1 MEVAAIESII
11 PIPDL
16 MSARRILAVQ
26 PHYDDNDIGAGGT
39 LALLHELG
47 AEIHYLTV
55 TDDLMGVL
63 DTSLSPLEAKKVLEA
78 EQIRAGAVIGV
89 SSQIRL
95 GYPDAGRYDYF
106 ELRANLLKYMRLLKP
121 DFIFTPDPWL
131 AYESHRDHIQC
142 GLATASAANLV
153 SLPRLP
159 SSDPEV
165 DREYQPHNLN
175 GVAFYFSAYPNTP
188 VDIRKTNEK
197 KTQAIRSY
205 EAQFMS
211 EDMEMLLQMLTM
223 KESQYARSQGML
235 LAEGFKVMAPMQ
247 LHCGL

>member
-1 MEVAAIESII
+1 MDSII
-11 PIPDL
+11 PTPDL
-16 MSARRILAVQ
+16 MNARRILAIQ

-39 LALLHELG
+39 LALLHEMG

-63 DTSLSPLEAKKVLEA
+63 DASLSPVEAKKILES
-78 EQIRAGAVIGV
+78 EQDRAGGVIGV
-89 SSQIRL
+89 SSQIHL

-142 GLATASAANLV
+142 GLAAASAANLV

-159 SSDPEV
+159 SSDSEV
-165 DREYQPHNLN
+165 DRNYQPHDLT
-175 GVAFYFSAYPNTP
+175 GVAFYYSANPNSP
-188 VDIRKTNEK
+188 VEISATNEK
-197 KTQAIRSY
+197 KIQAIRCY

-211 EDMEMLLQMLTM
+211 ADMEILIQVLIM
-223 KESQYARSQGML
+223 KQSQYAQSQGMVQ
-235 LAEGFKVMAPMQ
+235 AEGLKVMAPIQ

>member
-1 MEVAAIESII
+1 MEAAVIESII
-11 PIPDL
+11 PTPDM
-16 MSARRILAVQ
+16 MSARRILAIQ

-63 DTSLSPLEAKKVLEA
+63 DTSLSPVEAKKVLEA
-78 EQIRAGAVIGV
+78 EQDRAGVAIGV
-89 SSQIRL
+89 TSQIRL

-131 AYESHRDHIQC
+131 AYESHLDHIQC
-142 GLATASAANLV
+142 GLAAASAANLV

-165 DREYQPHNLN
+165 DRKYQPHDLT
-175 GVAFYFSAYPNTP
+175 GVAFYYSANPNTP
-188 VDIRKTNEK
+188 VDISGTNEK
-197 KTQAIRSY
+197 KILAIRCY

-211 EDMEMLLQMLTM
+211 EDMEMLLQVLTM
-223 KESQYARSQGML
+223 KESQYAQSQGMG
-235 LAEGFKVMAPMQ
+235 LAEGLKVMAPMQ